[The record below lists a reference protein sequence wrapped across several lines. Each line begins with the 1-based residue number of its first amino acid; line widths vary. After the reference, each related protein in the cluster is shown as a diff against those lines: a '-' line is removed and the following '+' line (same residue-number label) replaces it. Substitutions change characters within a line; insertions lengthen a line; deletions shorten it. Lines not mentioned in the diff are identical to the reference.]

1 MVDPK
6 KEALIVNQLQ
16 LIILGFMVSDIHR
29 MLDEKTDEAIR
40 WTSARHPLNHE
51 DLDRLKVTL
60 GLVESLYKQI
70 EKAKEGAFFD
80 ITISQICSCPIHVE
94 HLKKAGISTLVELQK
109 TGPLQRRAIL
119 YDAEK
124 ASGGRRQHHL
134 YIGMKFMMEKLAG
147 KAEKSSPPKTGYKP

>member
-6 KEALIVNQLQ
+6 KEASIVNRHQLM
-16 LIILGFMVSDIHR
+16 ILGFMASDIHR
-29 MLDEKTDEAIR
+29 MLEDKTDEAIR
-40 WTSARHPLNHE
+40 WTSTTHPLNQE
-51 DLDRLKVTL
+51 ELGRLRVTL
-60 GLVESLYKQI
+60 GLVEGLYKQV
-70 EKAKEGAFFD
+70 ERVKEGTVLN

-94 HLKKAGISTLVELQK
+94 HLKRAGISTLVELQK

-134 YIGMKFMMEKLAG
+134 YIGMKFMMEKLAE
-147 KAEKSSPPKTGYKP
+147 KAEKSSPPRTGYEP